1 MSDSNVYGHVNNKD
15 VYSRDEYIF
24 EKRGFKT
31 IETDAE
37 LIKYAEKVTWNWS
50 NAGHHQSFISY
61 YLGDYALD
69 EPKASLTDA
78 EYKRLKELQEIAREE
93 YKAEQAKYN
102 YENYEGRQLTESE
115 IRMFLDRHIQKV
127 AAQWGEDNFYTEQAR
142 EHKDRVIA
150 KFRAGEIVAVDSY
163 DYNDSYGNGTGA
175 YAKTLYSDGTIKD
188 SCYGYLD

>member
-1 MSDSNVYGHVNNKD
+1 MSDANVYGYVNGKA

-24 EKRGFKT
+24 TKRGFET

-37 LIKYAEKVTWNWS
+37 LIKYAEKVTHNWYS
-50 NAGHHQSFISY
+50 AGHSRTFISY
-61 YLGDYALD
+61 HLGDYALD
-69 EPKASLTDA
+69 EPQASLTKE
-78 EYKRLKELQEIAREE
+78 EYKRLKELQEIAIEKYRE
-93 YKAEQAKYN
+93 EQAKYN

-127 AAQWGEDNFYTEQAR
+127 AAQWGEDNFYTDQAR
-142 EHKDRVIA
+142 EHKDKVIA
-150 KFRAGEIVAVDSY
+150 KFRAGEVVAVDSY
-163 DYNDSYGNGTGA
+163 EYNDSYGNGTGS